1 MEHGWYGLPTR
12 VLLADHSQ
20 QCSANSE
27 VMQGVL
33 VLHHVG
39 SYLSPGALDDT
50 HYLAICCTGFGS
62 SGGLQKSTRGL
73 DPPTRHSR

>member
-12 VLLADHSQ
+12 VLLANHSQ

-27 VMQGVL
+27 VMQGVP
-33 VLHHVG
+33 VLHHAG

-50 HYLAICCTGFGS
+50 HYLA
-62 SGGLQKSTRGL
+62 LQKSTRGL
-73 DPPTRHSR
+73 DPPTHRSR